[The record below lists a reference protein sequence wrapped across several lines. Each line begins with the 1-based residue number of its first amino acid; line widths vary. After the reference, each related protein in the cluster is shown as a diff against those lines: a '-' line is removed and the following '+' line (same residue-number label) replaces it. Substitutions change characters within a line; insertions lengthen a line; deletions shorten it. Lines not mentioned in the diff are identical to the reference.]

1 MLAGSNLETISL
13 LKSTTAKEIFKY
25 AQDRIELEVGKQTSI
40 TMDNEKILLR
50 FGKSTILMNGEGI
63 WLDGVHI
70 GLQEREV
77 EKENFLS
84 QGVGPYS
91 HTFVLKDNEG
101 HVRKNVSYII
111 KNGDEI
117 LEGYTDSEGRTETVY
132 CENES
137 ELSFEI
143 KPDLTEINYFD

>member
-1 MLAGSNLETISL
+1 
-13 LKSTTAKEIFKY
+13 
-25 AQDRIELEVGKQTSI
+25 
-40 TMDNEKILLR
+40 MDNEKILLR